1 MHRESVE
8 AELSLEELGLEEGE
22 ALQTSRRQMIFGW
35 SLVLV
40 AFAIAIVV
48 AAAVIV
54 VLSYTAILGFFAVA
68 FSGFAGP

>member
-1 MHRESVE
+1 MHRDSVE
-8 AELSLEELGLEEGE
+8 SELSLEELGLEEGE

-35 SLVLV
+35 SLVLL

-48 AAAVIV
+48 AAVVIV
-54 VLSYTAILGFFAVA
+54 VLSYTAIIGFFAVA

>member
-1 MHRESVE
+1 MHRDSVE
-8 AELSLEELGLEEGE
+8 AELSLDELGLEEGE

-48 AAAVIV
+48 GAAVIV
-54 VLSYTAILGFFAVA
+54 VLSYTAIIGFFAAA